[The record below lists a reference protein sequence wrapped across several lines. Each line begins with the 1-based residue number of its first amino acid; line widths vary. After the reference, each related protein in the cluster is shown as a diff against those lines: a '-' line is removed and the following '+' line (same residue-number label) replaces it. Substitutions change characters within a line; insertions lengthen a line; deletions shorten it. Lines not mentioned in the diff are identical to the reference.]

1 MIKFNPRVGARYRLA
16 RMRTKQTGR
25 VITEEA
31 KNAAQQAVNNYKKV
45 GEVGKE
51 AGRNVKTFMTSDRKV
66 NSQLSSK
73 INAALETAGP
83 FKYAPLIPVPGATG
97 VAFAGVG
104 LNPLI
109 QGTKNAVKR
118 IINKTYSESM
128 IKFRQKEY
136 TIQSGK
142 YDGPKDMEEVPG
154 ALSVIGKTALAGAGI
169 GGAVGYGLDKF
180 DKSSRADFWSGAQVG
195 GKAGVVAGI
204 GLKVLINSIHNPMS
218 TIKYQEV
225 DRQIRQQFGIFR
237 ASGITVGDTIERRN
251 KLDEKYSFNDQ
262 NILSYKINVAIQDGK
277 FTMYIL
283 KLTDKEL
290 EDLNKILD
298 YYCKKYY
305 GMSYISTIIGNNK
318 KDNSYAVQIIFTNYS
333 IIADFLSEVSDKL
346 MCKINLLNNKAVI
359 EEKTSE
365 EKTFSIPSIDKSE
378 ILEFFTRNGIGSFQ
392 KFFMGARLQGLSEII
407 IYTLIDAVNRLNT
420 NEQQKVMPVLKNE
433 LNNKFLETA
442 FNNSGLI
449 EGMHYT
455 VAKKNCPLNIY
466 LSKGT
471 FIISSL
477 ASSPEGKKMEKIY
490 SEQQK
495 DFYSKTSV
503 NKGQVFVYTYGVT
516 NKNKLTL
523 LLKKIVASGIKPNV
537 LVL

>member
-1 MIKFNPRVGARYRLA
+1 MINKLRLPARMRLA
-16 RMRTKQTGR
+16 RLRSGQIKRVLGQETK
-25 VITEEA
+25 A
-31 KNAAQQAVNNYKKV
+31 AAQEATNNYRKV

-51 AGRNVKTFMTSDRKV
+51 IGRNTRDFFTGNTV
-66 NSQLSSK
+66 NSK
-73 INAALETAGP
+73 IKPKMKEAFSGLGI
-83 FKYAPLIPVPGATG
+83 FKYAPAITVPGSTG
-97 VAFAGVG
+97 FALAVGPAANAFGKVPVRTA
-104 LNPLI
+104 
-109 QGTKNAVKR
+109 KR
-118 IINKTYSESM
+118 YFRKQFSDKM

-169 GGAVGYGLDKF
+169 GGAIGYGLDKF

-225 DRQIRQQFGIFR
+225 DKQIRQQFGIFR
-237 ASGITVGDTIERRN
+237 ASGITVGDTLERRN

-298 YYCKKYY
+298 YYCKKYF
-305 GMSYISTIIGNNK
+305 GMSYISTIIGSNK

-346 MCKINLLNNKAVI
+346 MCKINLLNNKAAI

-365 EKTFSIPSIDKSE
+365 EKTFSIPSMDKSE

-420 NEQQKVMPVLKNE
+420 NEQQKVMPVLKDE

-471 FIISSL
+471 LIISSL
-477 ASSPEGKKMEKIY
+477 ASSPEGKKMEKVY

-503 NKGQVFVYTYGVT
+503 NKGQVIVYTYGVT